1 MDNQEKDIAS
11 FEPDKDNN
19 TDEYK
24 YLVQKLKSISER
36 IDSLEKIYLHK
47 ET

>member
-19 TDEYK
+19 SDEYK
-24 YLVQKLKSISER
+24 FLVQKLKSISER
-36 IDSLEKIYLHK
+36 IDLLEKKYLDK